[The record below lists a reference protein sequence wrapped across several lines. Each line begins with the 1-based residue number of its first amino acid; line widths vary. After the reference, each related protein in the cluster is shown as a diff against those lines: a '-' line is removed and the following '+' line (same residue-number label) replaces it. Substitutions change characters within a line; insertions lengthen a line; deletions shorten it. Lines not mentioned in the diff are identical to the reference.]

1 MTSTCNHRVCHPRM
15 CVLCIPMLFIGTPV
29 GDPLLALSS
38 PNAPVGDLMPVLSSP
53 SPRNVP
59 ERGSVGDLMPV
70 LSSPN
75 VFVGDLLL

>member
-38 PNAPVGDLMPVLSSP
+38 PNAPVGDPLPYETLQNIIYSLDVHYAIPISLSYSNQLIHP
-53 SPRNVP
+53 L
-59 ERGSVGDLMPV
+59 E
-70 LSSPN
+70 
-75 VFVGDLLL
+75 